1 MRNCSNKQLVA
12 SINKV
17 LCLLSKDKE
26 VYERA
31 LQMANAM
38 LCDKKT
44 SHRSKSHRSK
54 SHRSKSHR
62 SKSHRSKSHRLDPR
76 LVKSYGGNKNVILV
90 ILLFILTSL
99 HYTLSLV
106 HVPPSAFKFEDM
118 KGAID
123 LNNTRLMLD
132 VLDNSEVGQCTWL
145 SRMATSVETADT
157 LGERIRALDRQNIKD
172 EIRIKPPN
180 KRKLH
185 RPLTTSID
193 SYAPMKEVGVS
204 YPTSWEDVQPLIDAQ
219 ARTLYYPEGKTHD
232 ESKIL
237 LHTLGVIL
245 PSARHAFIGLS
256 RMNGGKVEYGVMDS
270 GVDFDIKT
278 ASGELEAGMTMRY
291 KKWLYVTPGLFGADK
306 PENCT
311 VTENPVYS
319 FLNDRFLDVAFAMDT
334 SPIPYEGVIFHLE
347 GNTTSATPYSKSL
360 PIVTKSTELLR
371 NLKELHATTVA
382 AVDAYI
388 SELSETEG
396 ETCINNTC
404 SKKHGGSGTR
414 KRNKIVT

>member
-31 LQMANAM
+31 LRMANAM

-44 SHRSKSHRSK
+44 SRSKSHSSKSHRSK

-62 SKSHRSKSHRLDPR
+62 SKSHHLDPR
-76 LVKSYGGNKNVILV
+76 LVKSYGGNKTV
-90 ILLFILTSL
+90 ILLILLFMFMSL

-132 VLDNSEVGQCTWL
+132 VLDNSEAGQCTWL

-388 SELSETEG
+388 SELSATEG
-396 ETCINNTC
+396 ETCIHNTC
-404 SKKHGGSGTR
+404 SKKRGGSWTR